1 MLKSTGGI
9 AMSSF
14 KYLPPGKLRRAIII
28 TCALAL
34 TAQGLAQAAVSFIH
48 LVKEVLPFIRP

>member
-1 MLKSTGGI
+1 MAL
-9 AMSSF
+9 

-34 TAQGLAQAAVSFIH
+34 TAQGLAQAAVSMIQ
-48 LVKEVLPFIRP
+48 LIKEVLPLVHP

>member
-1 MLKSTGGI
+1 M
-9 AMSSF
+9 AF

-34 TAQGLAQAAVSFIH
+34 TAQGLAQAAVSMIQ
-48 LVKEVLPFIRP
+48 LIKEVLPFIHP